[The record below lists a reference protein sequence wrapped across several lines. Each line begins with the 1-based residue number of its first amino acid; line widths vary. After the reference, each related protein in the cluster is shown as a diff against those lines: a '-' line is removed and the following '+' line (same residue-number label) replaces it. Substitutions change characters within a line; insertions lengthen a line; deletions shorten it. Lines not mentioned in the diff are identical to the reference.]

1 VRGVTED
8 KEGEAVL
15 AGLAG
20 EIRRLTVGKAL
31 TIAEFAPDKV
41 TVWKVRPDSCGTP
54 RIWYWPRNW
63 GSLRAGGV
71 LDERELVSF
80 MLPADASRMLL
91 ARTEFAAPSAPVGRD
106 AERAYGIARAAYP
119 RARAFRSTASV
130 DDLLDEAIASV
141 PLPQWYE
148 LVLLRRRPS
157 GRLEFTAQQL
167 FAPGA
172 RRADTRTFAV
182 RCEPSDENGTVF
194 AVAAREAALQFRL
207 VSMASAKI
215 PPGSYNVTA
224 TLLRPGAVR
233 FDGLPVK
240 LREDT
245 RSWLDVLA
253 AVPERLDV
261 FSSAHLIVAVE
272 LCGSAAE
279 VEGRVDRASQLI
291 SDVAGGAD
299 GPVRFSLLTYAAHS
313 FDRRP
318 DEEPVTVLAWAD
330 DDHDVLGRLLLRLR
344 ERGPA
349 RVRYTRAAQ
358 IECLLA
364 EVALRLKGPE
374 GAEAGRP
381 VLVTIGA
388 RTAFPHRI
396 DPVSEILP
404 CPRHYDWRVIG
415 RRLSGDHAGM
425 AFGAIRDRGSD
436 DGFADAAEEVWR
448 LLGTDAR
455 AELAAAFDVKRF
467 AVGLGLLSP
476 ASQYIPFP
484 LTDHE
489 GAD

>member
-1 VRGVTED
+1 VRGATGD
-8 KEGEAVL
+8 PEGEAVL
-15 AGLAG
+15 AGLTGEIGRLTAG
-20 EIRRLTVGKAL
+20 EAL

-41 TVWKVRPDSCGTP
+41 TVWKIRADSCGTP
-54 RIWYWPRNW
+54 RIWYWPRHW
-63 GSLRAGGV
+63 DSLRNGGV
-71 LDERELVSF
+71 IDERELISF
-80 MLPADASRMLL
+80 TRPEDDSRMLL
-91 ARTEFAAPSAPVGRD
+91 ARTEFAAASPPADHDPARGYD
-106 AERAYGIARAAYP
+106 IARAAYP
-119 RARAFRSTASV
+119 RAGTFRSTASV
-130 DDLLDEAIASV
+130 DDLLDEAIARV

-167 FAPGA
+167 FLPGA
-172 RRADTRTFAV
+172 RRGDIRTFAV

-194 AVAAREAALQFRL
+194 AVAARDAAFEFRL

-224 TLLRPGAVR
+224 ALLRPGAVR

-245 RSWLDVLA
+245 RNWLDVLA
-253 AVPERLDV
+253 TVPERLDV
-261 FSSAHLIVAVE
+261 FSPAHLIVAVE
-272 LCGSAAE
+272 VCGSAAE

-291 SDVAGGAD
+291 GDIASGAD

-313 FDRRP
+313 FDRRT
-318 DEEPVTVLAWAD
+318 DEEPVMVLTWAD
-330 DDHDVLGRLLLRLR
+330 DDHDLLDRLLLWLR
-344 ERGPA
+344 VRGPA
-349 RVRYTRAAQ
+349 KVRYTRAAQ

-374 GAEAGRP
+374 GAAAGRP

-396 DPVSEILP
+396 DPVSEIIP
-404 CPRHYDWRVIG
+404 CPLHYDWRVIL
-415 RRLSGDHAGM
+415 RQLSEDHAGM
-425 AFGAIRDRGSD
+425 AFGAIRDCDSGEGPLD
-436 DGFADAAEEVWR
+436 PEDEVWR
-448 LLGTDAR
+448 LLGSDAR
-455 AELAAAFDVKRF
+455 AELAAAFDVRRF

-476 ASQYIPFP
+476 ALQYIPFP